1 MEQLVQQF
9 DTIQIEKPEDILLK
23 IIDYDF
29 NKLKDLYINN
39 ETFICIEP
47 EPIHEYFLTPEN
59 CKIMYNYLSNNQN
72 GYNLFKQK
80 LLKEPVVQRFNI
92 HINDVDIQSYVDYY
106 LNSLV
111 IE

>member
-1 MEQLVQQF
+1 MEDLVQQF
-9 DTIQIEKPEDILLK
+9 KTIQIEKPEEILLQ

-29 NKLKDLYINN
+29 NKLKNLYMNN
-39 ETFICIEP
+39 ETLISIEP
-47 EPIHEYFLTPEN
+47 EPLHEYFLTPKN

-80 LLKEPVVQRFNI
+80 LLKEPVIQRFNI
-92 HINDVDIQSYVDYY
+92 DINDDVIQRYVDYY
-106 LNSLV
+106 LNLLD